1 MLSYIPN
8 GTYALDCWMEQI
20 CSLVFVTLYWKYE
33 VWASSTRDIHR
44 KLDINQSLS
53 WTRNQVNFF
62 RKVCF
67 TLNLNISH
75 IVFRQYFHEFLRF
88 GDSYPHTRYSK
99 CKFFHVMAI
108 CTVYSPLFTTPMRKS
123 SHRPQLFWP
132 TPFWW
137 WMVFMVVPLKQL
149 IWIYNAFAVSDAR
162 NGLRTRACNVI

>member
-99 CKFFHVMAI
+99 CKYLPFDGHLYRLKPAFYNTNEKIQPQATAILAHPILAVDGFHG
-108 CTVYSPLFTTPMRKS
+108 CTIK
-123 SHRPQLFWP
+123 
-132 TPFWW
+132 
-137 WMVFMVVPLKQL
+137 
-149 IWIYNAFAVSDAR
+149 AVNLD
-162 NGLRTRACNVI
+162 L